1 MNLRTKRASE
11 VKMKF
16 YDFTANLNN
25 GTTVKMEEFK
35 GKNVLI
41 VNTASKCGF
50 TPQYEGLQKIHAEN
64 DDLVVLGFP
73 CNQFGGQEPG
83 SDEEIQQ
90 FCDLNFSVNFPLF
103 QKVEV
108 NGDNT
113 HPLFE
118 YLKEQLPGLMGSKKV
133 KWNFTKF
140 LIDKDGNPVE
150 RFAPQTKP
158 EDIVEKIKK

>member
-1 MNLRTKRASE
+1 
-11 VKMKF
+11 MKF
-16 YDFTANLNN
+16 YDFEATLNN
-25 GTTVKMEEFK
+25 GETVKMEDFK

-50 TPQYEGLQKIHAEN
+50 TPQYEGLEKIHAEN

-73 CNQFGGQEPG
+73 CNQFGAQEPG

-90 FCDLNFSVNFPLF
+90 FCSLTYNVSFPLF
-103 QKVEV
+103 KKIDV

-113 HPLFE
+113 HPLYV
-118 YLKEQLPGLMGSKKV
+118 YLKEQLPGLMGTQKV

-140 LIDKDGNPVE
+140 LIDKEGHPVE
-150 RFAPQTKP
+150 RFAPQDKP
-158 EDIVEKIKK
+158 EKIVEKLNK